1 MRKIATIL
9 CIFLAVALVAGCAS
23 SGGGD
28 KAAGGDDTFF
38 DNHDYD
44 SDGKI
49 SRREYHRSFDSL
61 DKNGDGHLDRDE
73 SRGGPGGGGGGHG
86 R

>member
-28 KAAGGDDTFF
+28 KAAGG
-38 DNHDYD
+38 
-44 SDGKI
+44 
-49 SRREYHRSFDSL
+49 
-61 DKNGDGHLDRDE
+61 
-73 SRGGPGGGGGGHG
+73 
-86 R
+86 

>member
-1 MRKIATIL
+1 MRKIAIIL
-9 CIFLAVALVAGCAS
+9 YIFLTVALVAGCAS

-44 SDGKI
+44 GDGRI
-49 SRREYHRSFDSL
+49 SRQEYHRSFDAL
-61 DKNGDGHLDRDE
+61 DKNGDGHLDRSE
-73 SRGGPGGGGGGHG
+73 HSGGHG